1 MSKVFDN
8 VDYESGD
15 GMLTSVWGPP
25 LWHFIHTMSFNYPIN
40 PSSDEKHNYMNFIK
54 NLVYI
59 LPCKHCR
66 NNFKNNLKTLPIT
79 MKEMESRY
87 TFSKYVFCLHEL
99 VNKMLKK
106 KSNLTYEKVRET
118 YEHFRARCVEEKT
131 IKEIGCVKP
140 LYGEKSKCILR
151 VIPQTSKTK
160 SFLVDKKCFK
170 RKIKYQ
176 TRKNY

>member
-1 MSKVFDN
+1 MSRVFDK
-8 VDYESGD
+8 VDYDSGD

-25 LWHFIHTMSFNYPIN
+25 LWHFLHTMSFNYPTN
-40 PSSDEKHNYMNFIK
+40 PTKEEKKNYMNFVK
-54 NLVYI
+54 SLENI

-66 NNFKNNLKTLPIT
+66 NNFKKNIQTLPIT

-87 TFSKYVFCLHEL
+87 TFSKYVFMLHEL
-99 VNKMLKK
+99 INKMLGK

-118 YEHFRARCVEEKT
+118 YEHFRARCVEQK

-151 VIPQTSKTK
+151 VIPQKTK
-160 SFLVDKKCFK
+160 AKSFTVDKKCFK